1 MSNYPN
7 PYTDTYPEGDTDQSG
22 RHPVSVGH
30 LVMGVAFLGLA
41 AIWLLFESDTIG
53 DEDLRWFL
61 PLPWLAAGLAGLLA
75 VALTGRRSRPE
86 HGAAPAYVEPEPLW
100 TPPEGAADLDAKLDA
115 DIEAATRDT
124 EKDTE
129 KP

>member
-1 MSNYPN
+1 MSNYPYPSTHN
-7 PYTDTYPEGDTDQSG
+7 EVETDTSG

-41 AIWLLFESDTIG
+41 TIWLLFETEVVLSD
-53 DEDLRWFL
+53 DLRWFL

-75 VALTGRRSRPE
+75 VALTGRRSKTDY
-86 HGAAPAYVEPEPLW
+86 AAATAYVEPEPLW
-100 TPPEGAADLDAKLDA
+100 SEPDEAAADRDARLEA
-115 DIEAATRDT
+115 DIEAAA
-124 EKDTE
+124 KDTE